1 MKLVIAEKPSVAT
14 TIAKVLGASTKKDG
28 YFEGNDY
35 IISYC
40 VGHLVGLVNPDI
52 YDEKYANWNIN
63 DLPIIPDEFLYKVL
77 TGKEK
82 QYDILDELLSR
93 KDVEYVVN
101 GCDAGREGELIFR
114 LVYDKTNCSKP
125 IKRLW
130 VSSMED
136 SAIKTAFEN
145 LLDEE
150 EVHNLYKS
158 ALCRAKADWL
168 VGINFTRLFSSLYNQ
183 KLNVGRV
190 VSPTL
195 SMIVERDTEISNFK
209 PKDFYNINIE
219 YQNLSFTSEKFENLE
234 EAESVLKG
242 SESQELVID
251 KVQTKKKTEKTPLLY
266 DLTTLQREAN
276 KKLGYTSADT
286 LNHLQALYEKKLVTY
301 PRTDSKYITDDMV
314 EGLGEL
320 LEDSFN
326 YLEYDANSK
335 FVDINSNNIANN
347 KKVTDHT
354 AILITKNL
362 KNYDKSKLNQE
373 ELSIL
378 ELVSNRIICALSQA
392 YTYNQTTITATCND
406 QSFTCKFNNT
416 LEQGF
421 KKYLNNK
428 EVNLKK
434 EDVPDT
440 INIKENDIIKDFTQV
455 LKTGTTT
462 PKPLFTEDT
471 LLSYMENASKKDTD
485 KSKKEFCGIG
495 TPATRSSIIEKL
507 ISTGLVDR
515 TGAGKT
521 KNLVPSHKGTTL
533 ISILPENIK
542 SSILTVEWE
551 EKLHLVEIGELQEHD
566 FLDEIIEFVNTTT
579 KTYEKI
585 KTDYKTF
592 NSEATSVGKCI
603 KCGGDMVET
612 QKTYSCYDKCGFFLL
627 KEDRFFTAKKKSITE
642 NIAKKLLKG
651 EKVKLMGCYSATTN
665 KRYDAYV
672 MIDQEKTKDS
682 KYTQYKIEFIK

>member
-1 MKLVIAEKPSVAT
+1 MKLIIAEKPSVAT
-14 TIAKVLGASTKKDG
+14 SIAKVVGANVKKDG

-40 VGHLVGLVNPDI
+40 VGHLVGLVNPDV
-52 YDEKYANWNIN
+52 YDEKYGNWKIN
-63 DLPIIPDEFLYKVL
+63 DLPIIPDEFLYGIIK
-77 TGKEK
+77 GKEK
-82 QYDILDELLSR
+82 QFEILEKLLNR
-93 KDVEYVVN
+93 KDVEYVIN

-114 LVYDKTNCSKP
+114 LVYNKANSNKP

-136 SAIKTAFEN
+136 SAIENALDN

-195 SMIVERDTEISNFK
+195 NMIVEREAEISNFK
-209 PKDFYNINIE
+209 SENFYNIDIE
-219 YQNLSFTSEKFENLE
+219 YKNLTFTSEKYENLE
-234 EAESVLKG
+234 EAESTLKAL
-242 SESQELVID
+242 ENQKLVINEIH
-251 KVQTKKKTEKTPLLY
+251 TKNKTEKTPLLY

-276 KKLGYTSADT
+276 RKFGYTSSDT
-286 LNHLQALYEKKLVTY
+286 LNHLQGLYERKLVTY

-314 EGLGEL
+314 QSLGEL

-326 YLEYDANSK
+326 YLVYDDDNK
-335 FVDINSNNIANN
+335 FIDINSSNIVNN

-373 ELSIL
+373 ELNIL
-378 ELVSNRIICALSQA
+378 GLVSNRLICALSRN
-392 YTYNQTTITATCND
+392 YIYSQTTMIASCND
-406 QSFTCKFNNT
+406 RIYACKFNSI

-428 EVNLKK
+428 EIDPEKG
-434 EDVPDT
+434 DVSGN
-440 INIKENDIIKDFTQV
+440 INIKENDIINDFTLA
-455 LKTGTTT
+455 LKIRTTT
-462 PKPLFTEDT
+462 PKSLFTEDT
-471 LLSYMENASKKDTD
+471 LLASMENASKKDTD

-495 TPATRSSIIEKL
+495 TPATRSGVIEKL
-507 ISTGLVDR
+507 IDTGLIER
-515 TGAGKT
+515 IGTEKS
-521 KNLVPSHKGTTL
+521 KKLVPTHKGTTL
-533 ISILPENIK
+533 MSILPESIK

-551 EKLHLVEIGELQEHD
+551 EKLHLVEIGELQEYD
-566 FLDEIIEFVNTTT
+566 FLDEITDFVNTTT
-579 KTYEKI
+579 KAYEKI

-592 NSEATSVGKCI
+592 NAEANSVGKCL
-603 KCGGDMVET
+603 KCGGYMIET
-612 QKTYSCYDKCGFFLL
+612 KKTYSCYDRCGFFLL
-627 KEDRFFTAKKKSITE
+627 KEDKFFTSKKKTITE
-642 NIAKKLLKG
+642 SIAKKLIKG
-651 EKVKLMGCYSATTN
+651 EKVKLTGCYSAKTN

-672 MIDQEKTKDS
+672 MIDQDGSKDN